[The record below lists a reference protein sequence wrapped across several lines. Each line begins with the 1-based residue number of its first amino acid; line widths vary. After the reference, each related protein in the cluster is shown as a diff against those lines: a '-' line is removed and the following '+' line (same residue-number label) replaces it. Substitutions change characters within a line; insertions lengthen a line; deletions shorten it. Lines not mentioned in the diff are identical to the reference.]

1 MKILCV
7 MLAVAIVLATAFFI
21 LKYHILMNLALNAR
35 TKNLLAARGNET
47 LSDREQE
54 IRRQMRE
61 DGEWLASLPREDLE
75 ILSRDGLRL
84 VGHYVH
90 TQGNPGVWQCFSMA
104 GGAAG
109 PGTSAVWED
118 GFLSPA
124 VICFWRSSGP
134 RGPAKE
140 NTWASVC
147 WNAGT
152 WLSG

>member
-61 DGEWLASLPREDLE
+61 DGE
-75 ILSRDGLRL
+75 
-84 VGHYVH
+84 
-90 TQGNPGVWQCFSMA
+90 
-104 GGAAG
+104 
-109 PGTSAVWED
+109 
-118 GFLSPA
+118 
-124 VICFWRSSGP
+124 
-134 RGPAKE
+134 
-140 NTWASVC
+140 
-147 WNAGT
+147 
-152 WLSG
+152 